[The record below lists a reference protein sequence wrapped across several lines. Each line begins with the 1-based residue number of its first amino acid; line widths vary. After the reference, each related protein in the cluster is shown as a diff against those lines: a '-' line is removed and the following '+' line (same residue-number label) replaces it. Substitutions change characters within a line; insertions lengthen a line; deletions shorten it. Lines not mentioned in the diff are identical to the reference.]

1 MAKNESLRERNKH
14 KKINSMLAAAL
25 SLFLEKGF
33 DRTSIDEITRNS
45 NVAKGT
51 FYLYFKDKVDIR
63 NKLIITKSSEII
75 EEAYNHIKDKKYEAR
90 EDMIIDF
97 SDYIIDYLAQNQ
109 ALLRLLHKNIS
120 SSLYREVLDEESDDN
135 IIVKILSELQEEF
148 KDVYTQEEFII
159 NLFIILEM
167 LGSVL
172 YSSIIHQ
179 EPAEIE
185 IVKPHLYENI
195 RKIVSNLI

>member
-25 SLFLEKGF
+25 SLFLEKGL

-195 RKIVSNLI
+195 RKIVSN